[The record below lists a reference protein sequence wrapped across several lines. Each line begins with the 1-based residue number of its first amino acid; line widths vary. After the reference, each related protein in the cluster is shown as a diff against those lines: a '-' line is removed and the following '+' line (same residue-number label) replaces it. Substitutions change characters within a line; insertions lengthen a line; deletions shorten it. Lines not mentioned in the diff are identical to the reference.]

1 MEDSLLVAAIVGL
14 FCGIP
19 LMVLGYLVG
28 IKQKRNLLSSWDD
41 MSFSDPKLVGFIMG
55 TSVFITGLLILLA
68 SVAFIFNFL
77 SMLQAIII
85 MSSSVAITLF
95 SALYV
100 NVKHT
105 KSS

>member
-1 MEDSLLVAAIVGL
+1 MDDSLVVAAIVGL

-41 MSFSDPKLVGFIMG
+41 MAYSDPNLVGFIMG
-55 TSVFITGLLILLA
+55 ISVLVTGLLIFLA

-77 SMLQAIII
+77 SMLQAILI
-85 MSSSVAITLF
+85 MSSSVVIPLF
-95 SALYV
+95 AALYV

>member
-41 MSFSDPKLVGFIMG
+41 MSYSDPKLVGFIMG

-68 SVAFIFNFL
+68 SVAFILNIL
-77 SMLQAIII
+77 SMLQALLVI
-85 MSSSVAITLF
+85 SSSVVIPLF
-95 SALYV
+95 AALYV

-105 KSS
+105 RPS

>member
-1 MEDSLLVAAIVGL
+1 MEDSLLVAAIIGL

-41 MSFSDPKLVGFIMG
+41 MSYSDPKLVGFIMG

-68 SVAFIFNFL
+68 SVAFILNIL
-77 SMLQAIII
+77 SMLQALLVI
-85 MSSSVAITLF
+85 SSSVVIPLF
-95 SALYV
+95 AALYV

-105 KSS
+105 RPS

>member
-41 MSFSDPKLVGFIMG
+41 MSYSDPKLVGFIMG
-55 TSVFITGLLILLA
+55 TSVFTTGLLILLA
-68 SVAFIFNFL
+68 SVAFILNIL
-77 SMLQAIII
+77 SMLQALLVI
-85 MSSSVAITLF
+85 SSSVVIPLF
-95 SALYV
+95 AALYV

-105 KSS
+105 RPS